1 MISRRDGFSQVG
13 QSRSVKEDTDSSRDQ
28 KGATFVG
35 LKERFAY
42 AAGDTASVLY
52 FHTFSQFL
60 FIYYT
65 DEFGIEPA
73 LVGWMFLIVRLFDV
87 VTDPLMG
94 MVADR
99 TQSRYGKFRPW
110 LRWGLIPYVALGPL
124 IFFVPELSEGGRLIY
139 AYLSYIAV
147 MAVYSMVNIP
157 YGALMGVMTPNP
169 KERSV
174 LASFR
179 FAGAYTAVLFV
190 NLTLL
195 NLVSLFGGGDNA
207 VGYFRT
213 MALYAVIAGGLLYF
227 TFAKTRERIE
237 PLSNDESSVGRD
249 LKLLFRT
256 GPWLAI
262 CGIGIV
268 TLIGITIRSTSVL
281 YFLKYYI
288 GANNNVITLFLT
300 TGTVATLL
308 GTVSTKGFEELF
320 GSKRGAYIGLSVVAG
335 MVSSGFYFVAENGIA
350 LLFTINL
357 ISAYLMGPLMP
368 LFWSM
373 IADAA
378 DYAEWK
384 HRRRFTGLI
393 FSAGTTSQKF
403 GWAIG
408 GYITGYIL
416 SWCGYVKNIEQ
427 VPETVEG
434 IKLLMSY
441 IPSGVGLASALAAML
456 YRITPSFLAQIQTEL
471 ELRKKEAI

>member
-1 MISRRDGFSQVG
+1 MKDIA
-13 QSRSVKEDTDSSRDQ
+13 DSSEDS
-28 KGATFVG
+28 KPAVSVG
-35 LKERFAY
+35 LRERIAY

-73 LVGWMFLIVRLFDV
+73 VVGLMFLVVRLFDV
-87 VTDPLMG
+87 VTDPMMG
-94 MVADR
+94 LIADR
-99 TQSRYGKFRPW
+99 TNSRHGKFRPW
-110 LRWGLIPYVALGPL
+110 LRWGIIPYVVLGPFV
-124 IFFVPELSEGGRLIY
+124 FFVPEFSEGGRLVY

-174 LASFR
+174 LSSFR
-179 FAGAYTAVLFV
+179 FSGAYVAVLFV

-195 NLVSLFGGGDNA
+195 KLVSYFGGGDDA
-207 VGYFRT
+207 IGYFRT
-213 MALYAVIAGGLLYF
+213 MMVYAVIAGGLLYF
-227 TFAKTRERIE
+227 TFATTRERIV
-237 PLSNDESSVGRD
+237 PLKSDDSSVWRD
-249 LKLLFRT
+249 FRLLFRT

-268 TLIGITIRSTSVL
+268 TLVGITIRGTSVL
-281 YFLKYYI
+281 YFLKYYMQ
-288 GANNNVITLFLT
+288 ANNNIVTLFLT
-300 TGTVATLL
+300 AGTISTLL
-308 GTVSTKGFEELF
+308 GTVCTKFFEDF
-320 GSKRGAYIGLSVVAG
+320 FAGKKRAYICLSVLAG
-335 MVSSGFYFVAENGIA
+335 ITSSGYYFVSDSGLL
-350 LLFTINL
+350 LLFSINFL
-357 ISAYLMGPLMP
+357 GGFFMGPLMP

-373 IADAA
+373 IADTA

-384 HRRRFTGLI
+384 YGRRFTGLV

-408 GYITGYIL
+408 GYVTGYIL
-416 SWCGYVKNIEQ
+416 SWYGYVKNVDQ

-434 IKLLMSY
+434 IKLLMSF
-441 IPSGVGLASALAAML
+441 IPSGVGLLSAAMAVL
-456 YRITPSFLAQIQTEL
+456 YGITPKLSIEIQAEL
-471 ELRKKEAI
+471 EERKSEAI